1 MAVYPAWS
9 NSRFEA
15 ELVIPEGQKLNI
27 GAVGQQ
33 PPSSLT
39 PKYRGGADQVILPR
53 NWSMDWVK
61 SVKDGKT
68 GKVYTFDEFKT
79 AFPDQIRRGN

>member
-1 MAVYPAWS
+1 M
-9 NSRFEA
+9 
-15 ELVIPEGQKLNI
+15 IPEGQKLNI

-33 PPSSLT
+33 LLSSLA
-39 PKYRGGADQVILPR
+39 PKYRGGEDQVILPR

-68 GKVYTFDEFKT
+68 GKGIHLMSLKLFFLTKLQEVFNDEFFTK
-79 AFPDQIRRGN
+79 